1 MSDQNRKTLRSFYC
15 RDYLWE
21 LFEVMTRD
29 LGCSMDY
36 LINEAMRHYA
46 RSRNYSLAAPRAE
59 GAAPAAQPFN
69 TPAPVAPPPPRAAPA
84 APPPAPAA
92 RRAPPPLPGP
102 PGAAPA
108 PPPADAADGGGR
120 VPLFLLFNGQR
131 YRIDKEKFIIGR
143 GSQQTDLTI
152 RDGNISRKHCAVILR
167 GGQYFIKDLD
177 STNGIEYNGKRIEHK
192 RVEEGDTFYLCDYEL
207 RFTYR

>member
-1 MSDQNRKTLRSFYC
+1 
-15 RDYLWE
+15 
-21 LFEVMTRD
+21 
-29 LGCSMDY
+29 
-36 LINEAMRHYA
+36 MRHYA

-59 GAAPAAQPFN
+59 SAGAPAAPFN
-69 TPAPVAPPPPRAAPA
+69 TPAPVAPPPPRAPAPPAPVAAPA
-84 APPPAPAA
+84 APPP
-92 RRAPPPLPGP
+92 RRAPPPLPGQP
-102 PGAAPA
+102 SAAAEPSEA
-108 PPPADAADGGGR
+108 GR
-120 VPLFLLFNGQR
+120 APLFLLFNGQR

-152 RDGNISRKHCAVILR
+152 RDGNISRKHCAVIYR